1 MSLDDLR
8 KRALADSD
16 SDPFAELVG
25 SGGAM
30 AQSQEEDLLFGLNA
44 VERMFLSMGLFMTVS
59 ILSFLILLMSG
70 SIQMP

>member
-25 SGGAM
+25 SGGAV
-30 AQSQEEDLLFGLNA
+30 AQQEEDLLFGLNA

-59 ILSFLILLMSG
+59 VLSFLILLMSG
-70 SIQMP
+70 SIEIP